1 MEEMTRKQ
9 PDVDRVTKTYKRK
22 ATEPPH
28 GPFIEKS
35 RSNSMSA
42 LDRQLSVKRAM
53 TGGNEM
59 HRKLINFDYQLTR
72 HPALTA
78 ARKVVETCQEGK
90 IQVAFAKTPVLG
102 CAAPGEARAVTALLL
117 LQLLC
122 DEVLGSFFMLFLEA
136 RACCEFPSAKGAP
149 GGGVGCRAI
158 RHPILLPGDTVS
170 LRRAGSEAV
179 GGFLF
184 EK

>member
-35 RSNSMSA
+35 RSNSTSP
-42 LDRQLSVKRAM
+42 LDRQLSVKRATM
-53 TGGNEM
+53 GGNET

-78 ARKVVETCQEGK
+78 TRKAVETCQEGK

-102 CAAPGEARAVTALLL
+102 CAAPGEACAVTALL
-117 LQLLC
+117 
-122 DEVLGSFFMLFLEA
+122 FL
-136 RACCEFPSAKGAP
+136 SAVA
-149 GGGVGCRAI
+149 
-158 RHPILLPGDTVS
+158 L
-170 LRRAGSEAV
+170 
-179 GGFLF
+179 
-184 EK
+184 

>member
-35 RSNSMSA
+35 RSNSTSP
-42 LDRQLSVKRAM
+42 LSTQLSVKRATM
-53 TGGNEM
+53 GGNETP
-59 HRKLINFDYQLTR
+59 RKLINFDYQLTR

-78 ARKVVETCQEGK
+78 TRKAAEPCREGK
-90 IQVAFAKTPVLG
+90 IWVAFAEVLV
-102 CAAPGEARAVTALLL
+102 PPLLFPFS

-122 DEVLGSFFMLFLEA
+122 DEVLGPSFMLFLEA
-136 RACCEFPSAKGAP
+136 RAQCEFPSARGAP
-149 GGGVGCRAI
+149 GGGWV
-158 RHPILLPGDTVS
+158 
-170 LRRAGSEAV
+170 
-179 GGFLF
+179 
-184 EK
+184 